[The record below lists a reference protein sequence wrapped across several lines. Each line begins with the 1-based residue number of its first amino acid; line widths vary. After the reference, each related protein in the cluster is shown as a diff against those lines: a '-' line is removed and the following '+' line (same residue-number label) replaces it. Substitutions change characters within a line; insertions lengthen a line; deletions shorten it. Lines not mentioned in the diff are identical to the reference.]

1 MHKLNVYNMACRAL
15 FEKDKLLLSLQM
27 YVKLSMAEGKVNPR
41 EYDFFLRGGTVL
53 DRKSQATKPTQD
65 WLTDQAWDNVTEL
78 ERLLPETYAGL
89 AAAVQLNF
97 KEWQHWYNSD
107 KPMPEDAQL
116 PGEWETK
123 CEDQMKKMIILRCFR
138 PDRVTF
144 AIRNFV
150 ATGMKS
156 SDFITSRPTSLTDI
170 FDESAPTLPIIFVL
184 TTGVDPTE
192 LLIRFAAERGQKLET
207 LSLGK
212 GQGDKARDMLNKCA
226 DTGQWCFLSN
236 CHLSIALLPE
246 LESIMDTLFKKN
258 IKKSFRLFM
267 SASPH
272 PDFPISLLQRS
283 LKIAQEPPRGIKAN
297 MVRLY
302 KNQPKSFTQCADD
315 RSFRKAVFGLMWF
328 HTVLTERKKFKTLGW
343 CVSYAFN
350 DSDYTVCEDSIAGY
364 MGRITDNIPPTDFVK
379 GKTPW

>member
-1 MHKLNVYNMACRAL
+1 MS
-15 FEKDKLLLSLQM
+15 D
-27 YVKLSMAEGKVNPR
+27 GKINPK

-53 DRKSQATKPTQD
+53 DRKGVQKPPQD

-78 ERLLPETYAGL
+78 ERLLPDTFAGL
-89 AAAVQLNF
+89 PAAVSLNF
-97 KEWQHWYNSD
+97 KEWQHWFSSD

-123 CEDQMKKMIILRCFR
+123 CEDLLKKMIVLRCFR

-144 AIRNFV
+144 AIRNYV
-150 ATGMKS
+150 AVGMKS
-156 SDFITSRPTSLTDI
+156 NDYIQSRPASLQEI
-170 FDESAPTLPIIFVL
+170 FEDSTPVLPIIFVL
-184 TTGVDPTE
+184 TSGVDPTE
-192 LLIRFAAERGQKLET
+192 LLIRFAAEKGQTVST

-212 GQGDKARDMLNKCA
+212 GQSQKATEILNKA
-226 DTGQWCFLSN
+226 AESGQWCFLSN

-258 IKKSFRLFM
+258 IKKSFRLFL

-297 MVRLY
+297 MSRLY
-302 KNQPKSFTQCADD
+302 GNQSKAFTLCSAD
-315 RSFRKAVFGLMWF
+315 REFRKAVFGLSWF

-343 CVSYAFN
+343 NVAYSFN
-350 DSDYTVCEDSIAGY
+350 DSDY
-364 MGRITDNIPPTDFVK
+364 
-379 GKTPW
+379 